1 MINRDRPY
9 LIAAYG
15 LATALSFAACAQSGP
30 VIGYLGAESPE
41 FFATRLAAFRRGLAE
56 MNYVEDRNVVIEYR
70 WAQGDNARLPQL
82 ASELVK
88 RGVSVVVAPGS
99 VAAALAAKAATRTI
113 PVVFEMGADP
123 VEMGLVDNLSR
134 PGGNITGVTSL
145 NAQIGPKR
153 LQLLREIVP
162 KATTFA
168 LLVNPS
174 NARNA
179 EATTRMMQAI
189 AKTQGLQLHVVRAGA
204 PGELAAVFESLSS
217 LRVGGLV
224 IANDTFF
231 AHRSKDLADLSV
243 RKRIPAVSQPPE
255 FVTAGGLLSYAGNT
269 GQSHRLA
276 GIYAGRILRGE
287 KPERLPVQQVN
298 EMELFVNMKTAKAL
312 GLTVPQSILVRADQ
326 VIE

>member
-1 MINRDRPY
+1 
-9 LIAAYG
+9 
-15 LATALSFAACAQSGP
+15 

-56 MNYVEDRNVVIEYR
+56 MNYVESRNVVIEYR

-82 ASELVK
+82 ASELVN

-162 KATTFA
+162 NATTFA
-168 LLVNPS
+168 LLVNP
-174 NARNA
+174 NNPRNA
-179 EATTRMMQAI
+179 EATTRMMQAT
-189 AKTQGLQLHVVRAGA
+189 AKTQGLQLHVVHAGA

-231 AHRSKDLADLSV
+231 VHRSKELADLSV
-243 RKRIPAVSQPPE
+243 RKRIPAVSQPPG

-269 GQSHRLA
+269 AQSHRVA
-276 GIYAGRILRGE
+276 GIYAGRILQGE

-312 GLTVPQSILVRADQ
+312 GLTVPPSILLRADQ